1 MDSDS
6 DQEDPDPATFCQGVS
21 KTSTP
26 TKRTSGL
33 QNKDDNNED
42 FSISNSTPL
51 CGDSYSQ
58 LEDLESSFMGV
69 SLSEDQAN
77 LSGMS
82 FPSLEGDLDLS
93 GLSFLSFEGVEE
105 DLQEDNKDG
114 QETEQGQPGDLDL
127 SGLSFPSF
135 EYVEKDLQEDNKD
148 GQETEQ
154 GQPGPGTV
162 DLGIKLLETSRC
174 TEHCA
179 YNFSPRS
186 LEEVHRAYRKIKTAQ
201 RVQWIA
207 AQLQVSIGKKKIKH
221 FLLGEKVCAQCWR
234 KLQGISI
241 DTYYKGKEMKLK
253 QKSPKKHGNKGRWK
267 PPIKTQKAEAF
278 IANFVKYYGQ
288 HQPNKNQ
295 QHMPTSMSRKDVW
308 IRYKRQQET
317 REDETIQR
325 STFYRLL
332 RKRFSSVKFPKES
345 RHGHCK
351 DCNMIRD
358 QCRHAR
364 SDSEVAEVNFH
375 RDSHASNY
383 KGARQKYY
391 KHNQKAIDSPDKYI
405 SLMMDGM
412 DQKST
417 RVPHFGKGTKDTIK
431 VTPLPLYL
439 VGVLLASPALLFV
452 FLDANLFPH
461 GSNLSVTCLSM
472 TFLKMLQ
479 SGIRLGTTLYI
490 QMDNCYR
497 ECKSKYIL
505 FFCWLLVK
513 RKIFKKVKVSY
524 MMVGHTH
531 DKIDQRFSV
540 LTRSLEGKNITTVPK
555 LCQEIQN
562 TFKEVEGT
570 GGPTVIEEL
579 FDVSSWMDGYLCGYH
594 NHTEP
599 RAFLFKLGPD
609 GNSVLQFYRMHSN
622 QHKNWTILPNFL
634 KNEPPVTSI
643 PQLLAPDFGR
653 QDLKQLRTDLEKCI
667 AELEI
672 DDPENIYEWRRFFQ
686 RRQALEDKWSRRQQ
700 PRTTWPLKQL
710 QAAIQRQRPT
720 VSQPSLVRDILRARM
735 EAEAEHVE
743 VYTGYYKGAKKP
755 VAKSRAKALEKEYT
769 SRALDND

>member
-69 SLSEDQAN
+69 SLSEDQ
-77 LSGMS
+77 
-82 FPSLEGDLDLS
+82 GDLDLS

-127 SGLSFPSF
+127 SGLSFLSF
-135 EYVEKDLQEDNKD
+135 EGVEEDLQD

-154 GQPGPGTV
+154 GQP
-162 DLGIKLLETSRC
+162 
-174 TEHCA
+174 EHCA

-417 RVPHFGKGTKDTIK
+417 RVPHFGKGTK
-431 VTPLPLYL
+431 
-439 VGVLLASPALLFV
+439 
-452 FLDANLFPH
+452 
-461 GSNLSVTCLSM
+461 
-472 TFLKMLQ
+472 
-479 SGIRLGTTLYI
+479 
-490 QMDNCYR
+490 
-497 ECKSKYIL
+497 
-505 FFCWLLVK
+505 
-513 RKIFKKVKVSY
+513 VKVSY

-710 QAAIQRQRPT
+710 QSAASSPVQDTATSPS
-720 VSQPSLVRDILRARM
+720 VSPGSIRRREEKGQKCNLLLCLNAMGDREVWKERVDLVRANSPR
-735 EAEAEHVE
+735 
-743 VYTGYYKGAKKP
+743 
-755 VAKSRAKALEKEYT
+755 
-769 SRALDND
+769 